1 MQQAKL
7 LHERYAFEPEL
18 KKTYDKL
25 FEAYLNDDATIAVA
39 PRQQK
44 VARRPSRADID
55 VDAALAA
62 AFDGGRAPGPAP
74 APTELVAAVDQDKN
88 IRSGRRKRQHGI
100 AVVIGNRD
108 YRRAGH
114 GLPDVRYAD
123 RDAAVMKKYLV
134 RTMGFAEENILFK
147 LDATSADLRTL
158 FGTAERPRGKLYNFV
173 AGEQGRAEVF
183 VYYVGHGA
191 PSAKSGEAY
200 LVPVNAEVDYIE
212 TTGYPLSLFY
222 RNLETL
228 PAKSVMVVLDACFS
242 GDSAGGA
249 LFKNI
254 SPGMLKNTSPVRELK
269 QNAFVLCGADKD
281 QVCAW
286 FPEKRHSLLTYY
298 FFEALQ
304 GKADRNRDRKLTA
317 GEIYAYVSDAVNRR
331 ALRATG
337 RNQNPKL
344 MGRRDLVVVEF

>member
-1 MQQAKL
+1 MDGAMLLNLSQANF
-7 LHERYAFEPEL
+7 R
-18 KKTYDKL
+18 
-25 FEAYLNDDATIAVA
+25 NDD
-39 PRQQK
+39 
-44 VARRPSRADID
+44 
-55 VDAALAA
+55 DAARLAA
-62 AFDGGRAPGPAP
+62 LRAYQLTPDDP
-74 APTELVAAVDQDKN
+74 DN
-88 IRSGRRKRQHGI
+88 
-100 AVVIGNRD
+100 
-108 YRRAGH
+108 
-114 GLPDVRYAD
+114 GLYAD
-123 RDAAVMKKYLV
+123 LV
-134 RTMGFAEENILFK
+134 GLARALGGTETAFISIVEQDRQWFK
-147 LDATSADLRTL
+147 ASQGLDVTET
-158 FGTAERPRGKLYNFV
+158 PRSIAFCDH
-173 AGEQGRAEVF
+173 AIRQSE
-183 VYYVGHGA
+183 
-191 PSAKSGEAY
+191 
-200 LVPVNAEVDYIE
+200 
-212 TTGYPLSLFY
+212 
-222 RNLETL
+222 
-228 PAKSVMVVLDACFS
+228 VMVVLDACFS

-254 SPGMLKNTSPVRELK
+254 SPALLKNTSPVRELK